1 MERRPEGQHEYN
13 AFLQKRRHEI
23 EEEHNRLLS
32 AFLIITKNKISNKT
46 LLIFHA
52 RTVQTDIHRT
62 SINNDKCVMCEIE
75 MHVLDQLAVPSKH
88 TTAKQINHTIPRF
101 QIVQF
106 QWRQRDDGTP

>member
-1 MERRPEGQHEYN
+1 MVLDKKKARRHDSHYWGAPVGAGKLYVTFSCRRSVITCKLNKLYFLERRPEAQHEYN

-23 EEEHNRLLS
+23 EQEHIRLLS

-62 SINNDKCVMCEIE
+62 SINV
-75 MHVLDQLAVPSKH
+75 
-88 TTAKQINHTIPRF
+88 
-101 QIVQF
+101 
-106 QWRQRDDGTP
+106 